1 MIVGAA
7 SLAWV
12 SIRGDLGDIDDVE
25 LERSGAGV
33 PDRVGPKAAD
43 QPEPPVDRAHPGP
56 GQRDLQHRAA

>member
-33 PDRVGPKAAD
+33 L
-43 QPEPPVDRAHPGP
+43 DRASPKLRTSP
-56 GQRDLQHRAA
+56 SSR